1 MYYNKVIILKRKVGK
16 QVKTGL
22 KILLVIGII
31 IAILVIS
38 FIGTYNGLV
47 SRREEVDAAWSQI
60 DVQLQRRYDLIPN
73 LVATVKEYAAH
84 EEEVFASVAEAR
96 SKLAGAASISEM
108 AEADAELSSALSRL
122 LAIAEAYPELKAN
135 QNFINL
141 QDELAG
147 TENRIATARRD
158 YNQTARSYNT
168 SIRRF
173 PTNIIAGMFGFE
185 SVDYFE
191 ASEAGRETPD
201 VGELFGD

>member
-1 MYYNKVIILKRKVGK
+1 
-16 QVKTGL
+16 VKTGL
-22 KILLVIGII
+22 KVLLVVGVI
-31 IAILVIS
+31 IAIMIIS
-38 FIGTYNGLV
+38 FIGSYNGLV
-47 SRREEVDAAWSQI
+47 SKREDVDAAWSQI
-60 DVQLQRRYDLIPN
+60 DIQLQRRYDLIPN
-73 LVATVKEYAAH
+73 LVATVKKYAEH
-84 EEEVFASVAEAR
+84 EEEVFTSIAEAR
-96 SKLAGAASISEM
+96 SKLAGAGSVAEL

-158 YNQTARSYNT
+158 YNEAARSYNT

-191 ASEAGRETPD
+191 ASEATRENPD

>member
-1 MYYNKVIILKRKVGK
+1 M
-16 QVKTGL
+16 KTGL

>member
-1 MYYNKVIILKRKVGK
+1 M
-16 QVKTGL
+16 KTGL
-22 KILLVIGII
+22 KVLLAVVAVII
-31 IAILVIS
+31 ILVIS
-38 FIGTYNGLV
+38 LIGSYNNLV
-47 SRREEVDAAWSQI
+47 VKSEDVDAAWSLI

-96 SKLAGAASISEM
+96 SKLAGAGSVSEA
-108 AEADAELSSALSRL
+108 AEADAQLSGALSRL

-135 QNFINL
+135 ENFLNL

-147 TENRIATARRD
+147 TENRIATVRRD
-158 YNQTARSYNT
+158 YNDAARSYNT

-185 SVDYFE
+185 SVDYYE
-191 ASEAGRETPD
+191 APETSRENPD
-201 VGELFGD
+201 VGDLFGD

>member
-1 MYYNKVIILKRKVGK
+1 M
-16 QVKTGL
+16 
-22 KILLVIGII
+22 
-31 IAILVIS
+31 
-38 FIGTYNGLV
+38 
-47 SRREEVDAAWSQI
+47 
-60 DVQLQRRYDLIPN
+60 
-73 LVATVKEYAAH
+73 
-84 EEEVFASVAEAR
+84 
-96 SKLAGAASISEM
+96 
-108 AEADAELSSALSRL
+108 
-122 LAIAEAYPELKAN
+122 AIAEAYPELKAN

>member
-1 MYYNKVIILKRKVGK
+1 M
-16 QVKTGL
+16 KTGL
-22 KILLVIGII
+22 KILLVIGIL

-60 DVQLQRRYDLIPN
+60 DVQLQRRHDLIPN

-201 VGELFGD
+201 VGQLFGD

>member
-22 KILLVIGII
+22 KILLVIGIL

-60 DVQLQRRYDLIPN
+60 DVQLQRRHDLIPN

>member
-1 MYYNKVIILKRKVGK
+1 
-16 QVKTGL
+16 VKTGL
-22 KILLVIGII
+22 KILLVIGIL

>member
-60 DVQLQRRYDLIPN
+60 DVQLQRRHDLIPN

>member
-22 KILLVIGII
+22 KILLVIGIL